1 MFGGRKDMNKL
12 VDAIGQACPI
22 PVIMTKKEIDNGEEK
37 IITKVDNKVAV
48 ENLKKLAATTGFE
61 VEVKEEGGL
70 YTVAL
75 SKECKECNAML
86 EELEQQK
93 PAPKADYVVFIGKD
107 YIGEGDQELGT
118 NLMRMFLYTLT
129 ESADL
134 PSYLLFMNGGV
145 KLTALDEQA
154 VDHIKKLKEKGV
166 EVLVCGTC
174 LNFYK
179 IAEELKVGQVS
190 NMYEILDKMQQAG
203 KVISF

>member
-1 MFGGRKDMNKL
+1 MNKL